1 MKYNLSE
8 ETKRNISYLFEQKL
22 GITYEEFENLDI
34 EIQKELLK
42 KHKDKNTDFVKRTKE
57 KDLEL
62 GKPNRNKILSLF
74 KKK

>member
-34 EIQKELLK
+34 EKQKELLK

-62 GKPNRNKILSLF
+62 GKPNRKKILSLF